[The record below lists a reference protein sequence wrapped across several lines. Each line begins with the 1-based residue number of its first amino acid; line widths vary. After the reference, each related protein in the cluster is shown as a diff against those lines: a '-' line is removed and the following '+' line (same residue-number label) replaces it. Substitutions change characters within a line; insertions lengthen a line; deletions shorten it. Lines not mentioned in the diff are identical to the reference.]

1 VYETSALYK
10 RMKQALKEMIMAGSY
25 TQDVPN
31 LTKEAAETQKRLLDA
46 AEELFAQKG
55 LDGTTIRDITTKAGR
70 NTASINYFFGNK
82 QELYEELF
90 RQRLREMCDSRLKAI
105 KAVMAGKARPTL
117 EKLLHAYS
125 VDFLKPFSDPQRS
138 QRFMQLFFRE
148 LAEQRLPKNMFLDEM
163 AAPTLTAM
171 EEAIAAIC
179 PNINKH
185 DALMCALSLTGQL
198 VHIMQVKVLFE
209 GAPGLASGESRG
221 GQGHSITSIDI
232 DDAIGHIVK
241 FSAAG
246 VRYLAKGDNK

>member
-1 VYETSALYK
+1 MEKAI
-10 RMKQALKEMIMAGSY
+10 KEMIMAGSY

-31 LTKEAAETQKRLLDA
+31 LTKEATETQRRLLDA

-70 NTASINYFFGNK
+70 NTAAINYFFGNK

-90 RQRLREMCDSRLKAI
+90 RQRLREMCNSRLNAI
-105 KAVMAGKARPTL
+105 KAVMTGKAKPTL
-117 EKLLHAYS
+117 EKLFRAYS
-125 VDFLKPFSDPQRS
+125 VDFLRPFSDPQRS

-148 LAEQRLPKNMFLDEM
+148 IAEQRLPKNMFLEEM

-179 PNINKH
+179 PNLNKN
-185 DALMCALSLTGQL
+185 DILMSVLSLTGQL
-198 VHIMQVKVLFE
+198 AHIMQVRVLFE
-209 GAPGLASGESRG
+209 GA
-221 GQGHSITSIDI
+221 QGHSITSINI
-232 DDAIGHIVK
+232 DESIDHIVK

-246 VRYLAKGDNK
+246 IRALAKGNQK